1 MSDDRPVVLNTDGK
15 LYFENAD
22 GTLSPTPEGWTLR
35 PLFCNPHSVEAMWSK
50 LAIRHHHG
58 ERGFRPVRGF
68 AQIAH
73 LGRELLGRDLE
84 DEELIRRV
92 RDWYVAEHGGSHE
105 SFLRMHC
112 TKLADLLRESVNP
125 RKDDA
130 GKPERG
136 DDSQPERDVLY
147 HAADE
152 TPPDEYPHGP
162 LTGSKTDLAGWIT
175 GKRDPRRLPPLVKSG
190 VIRIN
195 SLSPRRVEVRFRE
208 QLRYAEANQR
218 RIEAEQKNANG
229 H

>member
-1 MSDDRPVVLNTDGK
+1 MSDAQPIVLNQDGK
-15 LYFENAD
+15 LCLENAD
-22 GTLSPTPEGWTLR
+22 GTLSPVPEGWSLR
-35 PLFCNPHSVEAMWSK
+35 SLFCNPHSVEAMWSK

-68 AQIAH
+68 GRIAH
-73 LGRELLGRDLE
+73 WGRKLLGHDLE

-136 DDSQPERDVLY
+136 EDSQPVVLTSRREPPIVNGKAAPNKLTKAQYDVVEALLN
-147 HAADE
+147 AGPAGL
-152 TPPDEYPHGP
+152 TQTALATKSGHG
-162 LTGSKTDLAGWIT
+162 GGHKIA
-175 GKRDPRRLPPLVKSG
+175 RRLANKSPWDA
-190 VIRIN
+190 VIHFPDGAGRHYRI
-195 SLSPRRVEVRFRE
+195 
-208 QLRYAEANQR
+208 
-218 RIEAEQKNANG
+218 G
-229 H
+229 